1 MSRSS
6 PALAL
11 SIPAE
16 PLVLTAAREL
26 AARLRSCQIAS
37 RNVLNAVMGEQFGG
51 SDADGR
57 WSVRDAHA
65 ALELAQVILLKETET
80 LTCALPVDQ
89 ADRAF
94 SRLEAQVPSQTIRSE
109 EQIQWQQ
116 FATPP
121 RLAWLAAR
129 ACALIPGELV
139 LEPSA
144 GTGMLAV
151 WASKAAAFA

>member
-1 MSRSS
+1 MSTS

-26 AARLRSCQIAS
+26 AARLQSCQIVS
-37 RNVLNAVMGEQFGG
+37 RKVLNAVMSEQFGG

-65 ALELAQVILLKETET
+65 ALELAQVIFLNETET
-80 LTCALPVDQ
+80 LTCALPADQ

-94 SRLEAQVPSQTIRSE
+94 FRLEAEVPSQTSSSR
-109 EQIQWQQ
+109 
-116 FATPP
+116 
-121 RLAWLAAR
+121 RRRAWPGWR
-129 ACALIPGELV
+129 QGPAL
-139 LEPSA
+139 
-144 GTGMLAV
+144 
-151 WASKAAAFA
+151 